1 MRRSAYPAAM
11 ALRAGTGLGAVL
23 VCAVLAG
30 CGTGQPA
37 PAPSGRAVFAR
48 ECSGCH
54 SLSGHNDPR
63 LQGGDLLNF
72 HSTRR
77 QMVQLA
83 GQMPV
88 RHRLSSAELQAVVTF
103 VMDVERRHG

>member
-1 MRRSAYPAAM
+1 M

-30 CGTGQPA
+30 CGAGQPA
-37 PAPSGRAVFAR
+37 HAPSGRAVFDR

-54 SLSGHNDPR
+54 SLSGHNNPR

-77 QMVQLA
+77 QLVQLA

-88 RHRLSSAELQAVVTF
+88 RHPLTAPELQAVVSF
-103 VMDVERRHG
+103 VMDVERRGG